1 MSRVNT
7 MNTVNAVRRTNA
19 MYTMS
24 SANRYRESGRRNRSS
39 AHTVRI
45 RKAVQRKSRS
55 RFLLIAILCIV
66 AGIMLGML
74 LSPPQTS
81 EASVSYDVKTRYT
94 SIRVEEGMTLNA
106 LAREYN
112 TENVISD
119 REYVEEVQALNNV
132 YDDKIQS
139 GCYLTIPYYEKE
151 MHETL

>member
-7 MNTVNAVRRTNA
+7 MNTMNAMCRSNA
-19 MYTMS
+19 MYTMT
-24 SANRYRESGRRNRSS
+24 SANRYREAGGRNRSS

-55 RFLLIAILCIV
+55 RFVLIAILCIM
-66 AGIMLGML
+66 AGIMLGMM
-74 LSPPQTS
+74 LSPAQTS
-81 EASVSYDVKTRYT
+81 EASVSYDVKTRYM
-94 SIRVEEGMTLNA
+94 SVRVEDGMTLNA
-106 LAREYN
+106 LAQEYN

-119 REYVEEVQALNNV
+119 REYVKEVQALNNV

>member
-1 MSRVNT
+1 MSRMNTAHTMNSMNT
-7 MNTVNAVRRTNA
+7 MTSAVRYNGTG
-19 MYTMS
+19 
-24 SANRYRESGRRNRSS
+24 NRHASS

-55 RFLLIAILCIV
+55 RFVLIAILCIM
-66 AGIMLGML
+66 AGIMFGMF
-74 LSPPQTS
+74 LSPAQTS
-81 EASVSYDVKTRYT
+81 EASVSYDVKTRYM
-94 SIRVEEGMTLNA
+94 SVKVEDGMTLNA

-119 REYVEEVQALNNV
+119 REYVREVQALNNV
-132 YDDKIQS
+132 YDSKIQS

>member
-7 MNTVNAVRRTNA
+7 VNTMAR
-19 MYTMS
+19 YQGHYS
-24 SANRYRESGRRNRSS
+24 SRASK

-55 RFLLIAILCIV
+55 RFVLIAVLCIM
-66 AGIMLGML
+66 AGILFGMF
-74 LSPPQTS
+74 LSPAQTS

-94 SIRVEEGMTLNA
+94 SVRVEEGMTLHA
-106 LAREYN
+106 LAQEYN

-119 REYVEEVQALNNV
+119 REYVKEVQALNNV
-132 YDDKIQS
+132 YDSKIQS

-151 MHETL
+151 MHESL